1 MDVAQN
7 APDTVLLAEDEAS
20 LYLQTTLTAVWA
32 VQGQTPVVRSD
43 PSRTKTNF
51 YGALNLQTGIE
62 LTMRTEKMNAETTAA
77 YLEQILKAIPDRPI
91 LLFWDR
97 APWHRG
103 VPIRLVL
110 EANPRLELMIFP
122 VAAPELNPQEHVWKA
137 TRRQVGHN
145 HDQPHLPKL
154 ADRFQQHLNSTNFPS
169 SFLDC
174 YGYTAILPR
183 FI

>member
-7 APDTVLLAEDEAS
+7 APETVLLAEDEAS
-20 LYLQTTLTAVWA
+20 LYLQTTLTPVWA
-32 VQGQTPVVRSD
+32 PQGQTPVVRSD

-51 YGALNLQTGIE
+51 YGALNLQTGAE
-62 LTMRTEKMNAETTAA
+62 LTRRAEKMNAETTAA
-77 YLEQILKAIPDRPI
+77 YLEEILKAIPDRPI
-91 LLFWDR
+91 LFFWDR

-103 VPIRLVL
+103 APIRRLL

-137 TRRQVGHN
+137 TRRQISHN
-145 HDQPHLPKL
+145 HNRPRLPEL
-154 ADRFQQHLNSTNFPS
+154 ADRFEQHLKSTIFES
-169 SFLDC
+169 SFLDR
-174 YGYTAILPR
+174 YGYNAILPR